1 MGNEVVHEVL
11 PNGLRLLIE
20 HVSLV
25 LLDLFESLLGVDLL
39 LLADLPL
46 DNLLSIERLLS
57 LELFLVRKD
66 FLFSHVHLLVLLI
79 ERHVVER
86 LLKALYVDLQTL
98 QHLLLWGCNTVKLLV
113 DINTLL
119 LEKLLKRRLSYC

>member
-1 MGNEVVHEVL
+1 M
-11 PNGLRLLIE
+11 RLLIE

-39 LLADLPL
+39 LLADLSL
-46 DNLLSIERLLS
+46 DYLLSIERLLS
-57 LELFLVRKD
+57 LELFLVGKD
-66 FLFSHVHLLVLLI
+66 LLFSHVHLLVLLI

-113 DINTLL
+113 DIDTLL
-119 LEKLLKRRLSYC
+119 FEKLLKRRLSYC